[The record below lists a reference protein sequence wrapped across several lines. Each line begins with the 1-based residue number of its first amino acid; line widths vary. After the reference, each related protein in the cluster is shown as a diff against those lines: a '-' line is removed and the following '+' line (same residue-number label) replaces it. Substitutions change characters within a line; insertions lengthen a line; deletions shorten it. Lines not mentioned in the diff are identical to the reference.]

1 MRLAFNNLFN
11 SLAERW
17 HRGRP
22 VIVKARGGIA
32 QVMHSLA
39 NFFFRLAKIPIE
51 FCTDARFWQRWEVRT
66 YRMLNGRFR
75 AYPIGQ
81 QKVAQEK
88 LPGKSL
94 WDHLNEGTLRREMV
108 EAAAREFKRAHAL
121 PSDEY
126 DDGLWSHGDATMGNV
141 IYDDATGRARLIDFE
156 ILHRR
161 NWPAVKRH
169 ADDLLVFLFD
179 LVSIAPK
186 RRWLPLTLA
195 FLRTYDDPQVIER
208 LQTRLK
214 APGGLYRI
222 WWHVR
227 TNFVETRKVMQRLLT
242 LRRALARGALRH
254 ARWPTSTFDS
264 RRRNKWRPSAN
275 CHATRPG
282 MPKASSRT
290 RRIKANER
298 AISGGKPSTF
308 PSIR

>member
-1 MRLAFNNLFN
+1 MYLSFNNLFN
-11 SLAERW
+11 SLGERW
-17 HRGRP
+17 HRGRR
-22 VIVKARGGIA
+22 VIVKARGGVA
-32 QVMHSLA
+32 CMMHGLA

-51 FCTDARFWQRWEVRT
+51 FCTDARFWQRWEVRC
-66 YRMLNGRFR
+66 YRMLNGRF
-75 AYPIGQ
+75 AAFPIGE
-81 QKVAQEK
+81 QKVAQER
-88 LPGKSL
+88 LPGTPLFEHMEK
-94 WDHLNEGTLRREMV
+94 GTLRRKMIR
-108 EAAAREFKRAHAL
+108 AAAREFRRAHSM
-121 PSDEY
+121 PSDLY
-126 DDGLWSHGDATMGNV
+126 DDGLWSHGDATMANV
-141 IYDDATGRARLIDFE
+141 IYDPATDRARLIDFE

-161 NWPAVKRH
+161 DWPAVKRH

-186 RRWLPLTLA
+186 RRWLPLSLA
-195 FLRTYDDPQVIER
+195 FLRTYGDPQVIER

-242 LRRALARGALRH
+242 LRRALESGALRH
-254 ARWPTSTFDS
+254 ARWPTSTFAS

-290 RRIKANER
+290 RRI
-298 AISGGKPSTF
+298 
-308 PSIR
+308 